1 MEFNHESR
9 PYGKCEFVK
18 ILSKATYS
26 IVKYRENFRSIN
38 KEFQTNLMLAVTEVN
53 GCQVCNYF
61 HTKHA
66 IDSGISDAELQS
78 ILSGDH
84 KNVKPEEA
92 QALFF
97 AQHYASVKG
106 KYSEET
112 FDKLK
117 ANYGEFKAYG
127 ILAVIRM
134 ISFGNAYGIN
144 YGNFKDR
151 FTKKGKVRNSKLS
164 TELFVIISPIVLFP
178 LTALV
183 NAFKKKI

>member
-1 MEFNHESR
+1 M
-9 PYGKCEFVK
+9 
-18 ILSKATYS
+18 
-26 IVKYRENFRSIN
+26 
-38 KEFQTNLMLAVTEVN
+38 
-53 GCQVCNYF
+53 
-61 HTKHA
+61 
-66 IDSGISDAELQS
+66 
-78 ILSGDH
+78 
-84 KNVKPEEA
+84 
-92 QALFF
+92 
-97 AQHYASVKG
+97 KG

-164 TELFVIISPIVLFP
+164 TELFVIISPIILFP

>member
-1 MEFNHESR
+1 MN
-9 PYGKCEFVK
+9 Y
-18 ILSKATYS
+18 
-26 IVKYRENFRSIN
+26 KYRKFMKLIS
-38 KEFQTNLMLAVTEVN
+38 KEFQTNIMLSVTEVN
-53 GCQVCNYF
+53 GCQACSYF

-97 AQHYASVKG
+97 AQHYASEKG
-106 KYSEET
+106 DYSEET
-112 FDKLK
+112 FDKVK

-144 YGNFKDR
+144 YGNLKDR
-151 FTKKGKVRNSKLS
+151 FTQKGKVKNSKLS
-164 TELFVIISPIVLFP
+164 TELFVLLSPIVLFP
-178 LTALV
+178 LTIIV
-183 NAFKKKI
+183 NMFKKKI